1 MQLYAVIAIMTENF
15 LHHILNNTKE
25 KSSMETKDKIS
36 FFLELINCN
45 YELHHWSFDLD
56 FNLLE
61 TDWENALFSCDF
73 FEFVNFKDLL
83 FQHLSEK
90 NMFQLCWKQ
99 MPVLCGLPGFNWKM
113 EIRSEST

>member
-1 MQLYAVIAIMTENF
+1 
-15 LHHILNNTKE
+15 
-25 KSSMETKDKIS
+25 METKDKIS

-90 NMFQLCWKQ
+90 KICSSCAGNRCQSYVDCRVSTGKWKSGQ
-99 MPVLCGLPGFNWKM
+99 NPHSRSGFLWT
-113 EIRSEST
+113 E